1 MVLPLLPADYM
12 APGLNALRKWATEK
26 KIFTPQMSTMCAYI
40 EQHWLRAIGADKMS
54 VFGLPHSIY
63 NSVQM
68 FNKDLRASFDAAHS
82 TIWNL
87 LGKAL
92 PIFQLDIYKHFSVKY
107 FRPKNERTP
116 IRYNINFLLSFRM
129 FNLRGNAH
137 LCQSEETKKGN
148 GRWCVVIVV
157 GNDDFGR
164 PISRG

>member
-1 MVLPLLPADYM
+1 MIVLTIICCFIIQSVLSYVKQLGLQRETARGHGSSCLRMLMVLPLLPADYM

-82 TIWNL
+82 TVWNL
-87 LGKAL
+87 LGKAR
-92 PIFQLDIYKHFSVKY
+92 S
-107 FRPKNERTP
+107 NT
-116 IRYNINFLLSFRM
+116 
-129 FNLRGNAH
+129 
-137 LCQSEETKKGN
+137 
-148 GRWCVVIVV
+148 
-157 GNDDFGR
+157 FGQ
-164 PISRG
+164 